1 MAFTLFDIKGLCL
14 CQNMSAKSEGIQ
26 QQNSTWLITF
36 GCYKKNM
43 IHLRDM
49 VTLQKS
55 TCILHPENTYSLAQ
69 TDEVDG

>member
-1 MAFTLFDIKGLCL
+1 MAFTLFYIKGLCL
-14 CQNMSAKSEGIQ
+14 CQNMSSKSEGV

-49 VTLQKS
+49 VTLPKS
-55 TCILHPENTYSLAQ
+55 TGILHPENTYSLAQ